1 VAADQPA
8 AVFRAVLPLAAALD
22 SLRIPY
28 AITGSLAS
36 GLHGET
42 RSTRD
47 ADVVVDLG
55 TVGLDPLLNVLMP
68 EFYVPSAFAREA
80 VAAGSSFNVIHLE
93 SQYKVDLYPAGRR
106 RLDEDL
112 LRRRVFVR
120 HPSEPDR
127 ELAFVSAEVIVLAK
141 LDWYRRGEGA
151 SDQQWRDVKGVLKV
165 QGARL
170 DLDYIRRRAV
180 ELGLGDLLQQ
190 ALVEAGLVA

>member
-47 ADVVVDLG
+47 ADVVVDLR
-55 TVGLDPLLNVLMP
+55 TAGLDPLLHALEP
-68 EFYVPSAFAREA
+68 AFYVPTAFARQA

-93 SQYKVDLYPAGRR
+93 SQYKIDLYPAGRR

-112 LRRRVFVR
+112 LGRRVFAR
-120 HPSEPDR
+120 YPSEPGR

-141 LDWYRRGEGA
+141 LDWYRRGAGT

-170 DLDYIRRRAV
+170 DVDYLRRRAG

-190 ALVEAGLVA
+190 ALVESGLET